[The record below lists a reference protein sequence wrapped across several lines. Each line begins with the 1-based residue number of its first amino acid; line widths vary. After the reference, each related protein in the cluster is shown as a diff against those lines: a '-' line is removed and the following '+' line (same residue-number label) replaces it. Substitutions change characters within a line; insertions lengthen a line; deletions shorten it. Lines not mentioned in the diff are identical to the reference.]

1 MCKLNQDQRNGLR
14 AVLSKYAFPGG
25 YQINAYMSDG
35 AMLCS
40 DCVRDNLRI
49 IAESTAA
56 DFRDGWTF
64 VGADVYWE
72 GPPEY
77 CAHCGTEIESEYG
90 DFLASEN
97 EEIAA

>member
-25 YQINAYMSDG
+25 YQINACMNDG

-40 DCVRDNLRI
+40 ECVRDNLRV
-49 IAESTAA
+49 IAESTAGN
-56 DFRDGWTF
+56 FRDGWTF
-64 VGADVYWE
+64 AGAEVYWE
-72 GPPEY
+72 GPPDY
-77 CAHCGTEIESEYG
+77 CEHCGKEIASEYG
-90 DFLASEN
+90 DLWVSED